1 MFTDWYKN
9 TDFLE
14 IYTELKY
21 LPFIFQFLY
30 LTIYTVYCATN
41 LVSVFVLFWRMDSDV
56 LVFTFLS
63 ASLR

>member
-30 LTIYTVYCATN
+30 LTIYTVYCATK